1 MSPPAASPVYPQQNT
16 QISRTGASAPGW
28 VGRSTRGQGPYL
40 ILRDPLGSLFTD
52 ADFGDL
58 YLKRGHPAYAPSSP
72 PRIRSKPTMV

>member
-1 MSPPAASPVYPQQNT
+1 
-16 QISRTGASAPGW
+16 

-40 ILRDPLGSLFTD
+40 ILRDRLGSLFTD